1 MKKVPILIKILF
13 IINLFFVNIVN
24 AATIP
29 NSLEHPKKAIV
40 TIDSRIAVSAYKDIG
55 SWTGTG
61 FVTDKANGFIVTNA
75 HVIGSASIGTYFV
88 TFHSGQQ
95 AEAKLIYYDIW
106 QDYAILKV
114 AKSDLPESVEQIV
127 FSKEIPKLNQSVS
140 VVGNTEA
147 QGFSFHS
154 GYLSDLYSID
164 GGMPQG
170 SYIINLNITGG
181 ASGSPVLNEKNEA
194 IGIIYG
200 GGQTYALALHS
211 DYVQRSLESL
221 KNNKIPN
228 RNHIGIITEL
238 YSLNKAVR
246 HRNFPQAEMD
256 IYLKKFSDARNRVVI
271 VKTIIPNSPAEK
283 FLKPGD
289 IIWAINNIELGGNL
303 TIFDKEMDNSKN
315 PNIKLVIYR
324 EGKKI
329 EQTIDLYNINSN
341 KIEQLVNFGG
351 AIFFEADDYFSSK
364 SGVPLKALT
373 IATVQS
379 GSSFST
385 IPAYFTQD
393 YKNLYRTHIY
403 AIENYKLD
411 NITDLIKYM
420 PSITKEKFIT
430 IRFKN
435 YQPYYSSFGHS
446 FISSHDDM
454 IADIVL
460 DSIDTKPYILKY
472 NSISNE
478 WGTEDIELRD

>member
-1 MKKVPILIKILF
+1 MKKVSILIKILF
-13 IINLFFVNIVN
+13 IISLFFVNIVN
-24 AATIP
+24 ASGT
-29 NSLEHPKKAIV
+29 SSTLEHTKKAIV

-61 FVTDKANGFIVTNA
+61 FVTDKENGFIVTNA
-75 HVIGSASIGTYFV
+75 HVIGRASIGTYFV

-95 AEAKLIYYDIW
+95 AEAKLIYYDSW

-127 FSKEIPKLNQSVS
+127 FSGEVPKLNQSVF

-164 GGMPQG
+164 GEMPQG

-200 GGQTYALALHS
+200 GGQTYAFALHS

-221 KNNKIPN
+221 KNNKVPN

-256 IYLKKFSDARNRVVI
+256 AYLKKFPDARNRVVI
-271 VKTIIPNSPAEK
+271 VKTIIPASPAEK
-283 FLKPGD
+283 LLKPGD
-289 IIWAINNIELGGNL
+289 IIWEINNIELGGNL
-303 TIFDKEMDNSKN
+303 TVFDKEMDNSKN
-315 PNIKLVIYR
+315 TNIKLTIYR

-329 EQTIDLYNINSN
+329 EQTIDLYNINNN

-351 AIFFEADDYFSSK
+351 AIFFEADDYCSSK

-379 GSSFST
+379 GSSFSA

-403 AIENYKLD
+403 EIENHKLD
-411 NITDLIKYM
+411 NIKDLIKYM
-420 PSITKEKFIT
+420 PDITKEKFIT
-430 IRFKN
+430 IRFRN

-478 WGTEDIELRD
+478 WSTEDIELRD